1 MPRPI
6 AELALSALGES
17 ASDSEISRLL
27 APARDGHAVGL
38 VSDAGVPAV
47 ADPGARVVAAAHRE
61 GIRVVPLV
69 GPSAVLL
76 ALMASGLDGQRFAFH
91 GYLPQKSDA
100 RASTLRM
107 LEADSR
113 AHARTQIFIETPYRN
128 EAMLEALSAALSPAT
143 RVCVARDLT
152 LAEESIVT
160 LPVRDWRGR
169 ARAPYARRPAI
180 FLLQA

>member
-1 MPRPI
+1 MT
-6 AELALSALGES
+6 ALREP
-17 ASDSEISRLL
+17 ASDADIARML
-27 APARDGHAVGL
+27 APARDGHALGL

-47 ADPGARVVAAAHRE
+47 ADPGARVVAVAHRE

-100 RASTLRM
+100 RATTLRS

-113 AHARTQIFIETPYRN
+113 AHARTQVFIETPYRN
-128 EAMLEALSAALSPAT
+128 EAMLETLSSALAPAT

-160 LPVRDWRGR
+160 LPVREWRGR
-169 ARAPYARRPAI
+169 PREPYARRPAI